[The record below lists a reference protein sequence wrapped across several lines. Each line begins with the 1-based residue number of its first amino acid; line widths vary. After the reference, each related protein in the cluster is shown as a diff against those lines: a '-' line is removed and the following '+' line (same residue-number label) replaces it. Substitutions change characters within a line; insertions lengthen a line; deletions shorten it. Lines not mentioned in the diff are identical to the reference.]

1 MYVAKLDPSW
11 FRSLFLRHSFLQ
23 HNSQIEELVLAGV
36 KIIEINLERGTA
48 AQPAKASTALT
59 SGTEPLSEQ
68 ASTAPSKRTKPLVQ
82 LYEE

>member
-1 MYVAKLDPSW
+1 MVPFSLPPS
-11 FRSLFLRHSFLQ
+11 LIPATQLTDLQ

-68 ASTAPSKRTKPLVQ
+68 ASIAPSKRTKPLVQ